1 MVNSDN
7 PIQSTIK
14 QAMKKTLFVL
24 MLSTG
29 ALLGLNAHSAVPP
42 SVIEQQGPTL
52 APMLKNVL
60 PAVVNI
66 VATGEVEM
74 ARNPLFDDPF
84 FRHFFDMPQQPRR
97 RQNNSIGSG
106 VIVDA
111 KKGIVLTNDHVVAN
125 ADDITVRL
133 SDDREIEAELVGSDP
148 ETDVAVL
155 RIKAKNL
162 TALPL
167 GNSDSLQVGDF
178 VVAVGNPFGLRQTV
192 TSGIVSGLGRSGLG
206 KRYEDFIQTDA
217 SINPGNSG
225 GALVDLQGRLVGI
238 NTAILSR
245 GGGNI
250 GIGFAIPVSLAKT
263 VMSQILEHGSVER
276 GRLGVIGQDLN
287 KDLAKAF
294 GLERTRGVV
303 VAQVLPDSAADKAGI
318 KSGDVIVRVNKQE
331 VRDFGQLRN
340 AIGLLRIGDKAKIE
354 LLRDGKPRVVT
365 AKIEAAPEEE
375 VTASDNLH
383 EGLSG
388 ATFTELDENHP
399 LATRV
404 EAGVVVK
411 TVEANSPAAQ
421 YGLRPGDVITSVN
434 RQPVESLKQFRKAAK
449 GKGRLLLHLR
459 RGNGAMFI
467 LIR

>member
-1 MVNSDN
+1 MNNRLVA
-7 PIQSTIK
+7 TG
-14 QAMKKTLFVL
+14 LVL
-24 MLSTG
+24 IG
-29 ALLGLNAHSAVPP
+29 LLCPFINATAAVPP
-42 SVIEQQGPTL
+42 ALIEQQGPTL

-66 VATGEVEM
+66 VATGEVQM
-74 ARNPLFDDPF
+74 ARNPLMDDPF
-84 FRHFFDMPQQPRR
+84 FRHFFDMPQQPQRR
-97 RQNNSIGSG
+97 SNNSIGSG
-106 VIVDA
+106 VIVNA
-111 KKGIVLTNDHVVAN
+111 EKGIVLTNNHVVEN
-125 ADDITVRL
+125 ADTITVRL
-133 SDDREIEAELVGSDP
+133 SDDREIEAELVGADP
-148 ETDVAVL
+148 ETDIAVL

-162 TALPL
+162 TALPI
-167 GNSDSLQVGDF
+167 GNSQNLQVGDF

-225 GALVDLQGRLVGI
+225 GALIDLQGRLVGI

-250 GIGFAIPVSLAKT
+250 GIGFAIPVHLART
-263 VMSQILEHGSVER
+263 VMAQILEHGEVQR
-276 GRLGVIGQDLN
+276 GRLGIVGQDLDH
-287 KDLAKAF
+287 DLAKAF
-294 GLERTRGVV
+294 GLDRTRGVV
-303 VAQVLPDSAADKAGI
+303 VAQVIPDSPADKAGV
-318 KSGDVIVRVNKQE
+318 KSGDVVVRVNQQE
-331 VRDFGQLRN
+331 IRDFGQLRN
-340 AIGLLRIGDKAKIE
+340 AIGLLRIGEKARIE
-354 LLRDGKPRVVT
+354 LLRDGKPKLVT
-365 AKIEAAPEEE
+365 ARIEAAPEAEI
-375 VTASDNLH
+375 TASDDLH

-399 LATRV
+399 LASQV
-404 EAGVVVK
+404 ESGVVVK
-411 TVEANSPAAQ
+411 DVDPRGAAAS

-434 RQPVESLKQFRKAAK
+434 RQPVESLSDFRKAAK